1 VSWLARRLVGLY
13 PRAWRERYE
22 EEFVAMLEQ
31 DSASLSGLLDVALG
45 VLDAWLWPQVT
56 SEGRSIVT
64 ARMRSSVLGVLWA
77 WVGLVVAGVGFQK
90 MAEYEDF
97 VDAARENPLVGLS
110 FDAIVG
116 GAVVALAAVLAGGAP
131 VALAALR
138 GAIAEGRR
146 DVVLLLCV
154 PPLSLAGFVGY
165 VLLVG
170 RVIYPSLAD
179 LSVHAAINVAIFLSL
194 VGAFVVAA
202 VASAGAVTAAV
213 GRAEVGGRP
222 IRFALYAAVVAA
234 LAMAVVL
241 MGTVVWGLAL
251 LVSAPSLFLGDEGL
265 LATPTAATW
274 LAVVALMATS
284 AGAAAFAVVRGL
296 RARREAAG
304 SRAPSA

>member
-1 VSWLARRLVGLY
+1 VRRLVGLY

-22 EEFVAMLEQ
+22 EEFLAVVEQ
-31 DSASLSGLLDVALG
+31 GSASLGDLLDVALG

-56 SEGRSIVT
+56 SEGRTIVSE
-64 ARMRSSVLGVLWA
+64 RMRSSVLGVLWA

-97 VDAARENPLVGLS
+97 VEAARENPLVGLS

-116 GAVVALAAVLAGGAP
+116 GAVVTLAAVVAGGAP

-138 GAIAEGRR
+138 GAIAQGRR

-170 RVIYPSLAD
+170 RVIYPSLGD
-179 LSVHAAINVAIFLSL
+179 LSVHDALNVELFLSL
-194 VGAFVVAA
+194 GGAFLVAA

-222 IRFALYAAVVAA
+222 LRFALYAAVVAA

-241 MGTVVWGLAL
+241 VGTVVWGLAL

-274 LAVVALMATS
+274 LAVVALMAAS

-296 RARREAAG
+296 RARREADA